1 MCGCKTSGSTNRAA
15 PPVRTRVTGELSSA
29 SMRWTMPSSIAA
41 MPTMVP
47 ERMHSSVF
55 LPMMRSGVWRSSLG
69 SWAVRSA
76 RALSPMSSPGAIAP
90 PQKTRFSW
98 MTLNVVAVP
107 RSTVMTGSG

>member
-55 LPMMRSGVWRSSLG
+55 LPMMRSGVWRFCMRGIAGNKKIAASRT
-69 SWAVRSA
+69 RSGDA
-76 RALSPMSSPGAIAP
+76 AILL
-90 PQKTRFSW
+90 F
-98 MTLNVVAVP
+98 
-107 RSTVMTGSG
+107 